1 MYVVPVRFAMPA
13 TNDRN
18 RCQSPGSRR
27 GSAVPDGA
35 YSFAQPYRRA
45 FGASGDAPTKAAN
58 PFSISRF
65 FEHSIF

>member
-1 MYVVPVRFAMPA
+1 MYVVPVRFAMPG

-35 YSFAQPYRRA
+35 YSFVQPYRRA

>member
-13 TNDRN
+13 MNGRN

-35 YSFAQPYRRA
+35 YSFAQPCRRA
-45 FGASGDAPTKAAN
+45 FVASGDAPAKAAN
-58 PFSISRF
+58 PFSTSRF